1 MSEYDVPF
9 EMDDDDDS
17 FALEDAE
24 ELIAQVIDDGDTSLE
39 LGHLSLPVVPAS
51 LAEATALTRLDLSDG
66 TFTEVPGFLGDLT
79 G

>member
-1 MSEYDVPF
+1 MSEYDEPF

-39 LGHLSLPVVPAS
+39 LGHLSLPVVPP
-51 LAEATALTRLDLSDG
+51 RW
-66 TFTEVPGFLGDLT
+66 PRPPR
-79 G
+79 